1 MPREKVVTMNMPKLN
16 RRQFIRAAAAAAA
29 GALAVPTL
37 LGYGLVHKAKG
48 ELPPELSPYAP
59 LEFIEELDQY
69 LYPDE
74 NAPYEGLSFS

>member
-1 MPREKVVTMNMPKLN
+1 MVSITYEIGRLT
-16 RRQFIRAAAAAAA
+16 IRAVIN
-29 GALAVPTL
+29 GQ
-37 LGYGLVHKAKG
+37 
-48 ELPPELSPYAP
+48 AP